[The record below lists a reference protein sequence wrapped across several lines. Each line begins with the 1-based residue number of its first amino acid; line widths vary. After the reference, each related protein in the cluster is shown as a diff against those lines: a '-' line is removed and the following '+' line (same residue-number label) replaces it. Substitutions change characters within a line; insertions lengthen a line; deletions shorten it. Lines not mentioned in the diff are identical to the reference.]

1 MSSDGAQAKT
11 DADQTPTALRVGRNQ
26 ALFRS
31 VNEQIESTNE
41 RFGVTTEQVEFVCE
55 CAADDC
61 TERTTLTLA
70 QYEELRREPTHFL
83 VKPGHVYPEF
93 ERVVEE
99 TNGYV
104 VVEKWGEAATEARK
118 LDPRRRPVGLQT

>member
-1 MSSDGAQAKT
+1 MRTEAE
-11 DADQTPTALRVGRNQ
+11 PNRTALRVGRNQ
-26 ALFRS
+26 SLFRS

-55 CAADDC
+55 CAAEDC

-93 ERVVEE
+93 ERVVQE
-99 TNGYV
+99 TNGHV
-104 VVEKWGEAATEARK
+104 VVEKWGDAAEEARK
-118 LDPRRRPVGLQT
+118 RDPRRRPTGLHT

>member
-1 MSSDGAQAKT
+1 V
-11 DADQTPTALRVGRNQ
+11 RVRRQ
-26 ALFRS
+26 
-31 VNEQIESTNE
+31 
-41 RFGVTTEQVEFVCE
+41 
-55 CAADDC
+55 DC

-83 VKPGHVYPEF
+83 VKPGHVYPKF

-104 VVEKWGEAATEARK
+104 VVEKGGEAATEARRQ
-118 LDPRRRPVGLQT
+118 DPRLRPVRLQT

>member
-1 MSSDGAQAKT
+1 MSSDARAKS
-11 DADQTPTALRVGRNQ
+11 DADQALTALRVGRNQ

-41 RFGVTTEQVEFVCE
+41 RFGVTTERVEFVCE
-55 CAADDC
+55 CAAEDC

-70 QYEELRREPTHFL
+70 QYEELRRESTHFL

-99 TNGYV
+99 VNGYV
-104 VVEKWGEAATEARK
+104 VVEKWGEAAVEVRK
-118 LDPRRRPVGLQT
+118 LDPRRRPMRLHT